1 MTREDDVVKRFLT
14 YSLERK
20 TKICVVLM
28 QEGQMKKTNL
38 RVTDIDADELGFSA
52 LLPGRKRAMH
62 FALSDVLTAA
72 YARGD
77 RGELE

>member
-1 MTREDDVVKRFLT
+1 MVKRFLQ
-14 YSLERK
+14 YSLEREQ
-20 TKICVVLM
+20 KICVVLM

-38 RVTDIDADELGFSA
+38 RVTAIDGDSAGFLA
-52 LLPGRKRAMH
+52 LLPGRKRETR
-62 FALSDVLTAA
+62 FAVSDVLTAT

>member
-1 MTREDDVVKRFLT
+1 VVKRFLT
-14 YSLERK
+14 YSLERE

-38 RVTDIDADELGFSA
+38 RVTAIDADGQGFDA
-52 LLPGRKRAMH
+52 LLPGRKKAAH
-62 FALSDVLTAA
+62 IALSDVLTAA

-77 RGELE
+77 KGELE